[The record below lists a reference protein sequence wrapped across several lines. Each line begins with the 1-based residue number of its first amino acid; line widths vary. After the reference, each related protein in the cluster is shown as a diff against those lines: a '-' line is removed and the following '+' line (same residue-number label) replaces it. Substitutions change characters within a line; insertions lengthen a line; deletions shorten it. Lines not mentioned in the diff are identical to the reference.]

1 MADRRIA
8 GEPIDHVTTGEGIAD
23 QSKPAFR
30 MEPFAVECDN
40 PSCLLTAVL
49 QSMEAKRGNRGRVGM
64 AEYAENAA
72 FLAKPVCVEV
82 EGGRHGHDLGT
93 STRSSPLRRWSG
105 AAGGLSVSS
114 GLARLS
120 LFRMVLSGSSGNI
133 DISHCPVPARTT
145 LDLAPL
151 THCGWLRSGTSQMK
165 NWNAMTTMIRPRAR
179 PNKNPSVR
187 SSAPTRLSSTMSETL
202 MVNTET
208 TKSVSRNTLPTT
220 ATAATMSLLKYCL
233 A

>member
-8 GEPIDHVTTGEGIAD
+8 GQPIDHVAPREGVAD
-23 QSKPAFR
+23 QSKPALR
-30 MEPFAVECDN
+30 MKPFAVECDD
-40 PSCLLTAVL
+40 PSRLLTAML
-49 QSMEAKRGNRGRVGM
+49 QGMQAERGNRRRVGM
-64 AEYAENAA
+64 PEYAEYAA
-72 FLAKPVCVEV
+72 LLTKPICVGI

-114 GLARLS
+114 GLARFS
-120 LFRMVLSGSSGNI
+120 LFKMVLSGSSGNI

-208 TKSVSRNTLPTT
+208 IRSVSRNTLPTT
-220 ATAATMSLLKYCL
+220 ATAATISLLKYCL